1 MLNREIPALLRDVL
15 SEHKLNSE
23 WLNKKN
29 EAEIRNPWFTQD
41 NISFALDSW
50 VEALDSQNVEKWLKH
65 YPVSDALN
73 SKTVGIIMAGN
84 LPLVGLHD
92 LLCAL
97 IAGYKV
103 RVKAATDDEVLMKHV
118 VSLLIE
124 KSPGLQDRIEF
135 SDNFK
140 GLDAAIATGSNNS
153 NRYFEYYFRNIPHL
167 LRGHRNGVAVLTGN
181 ETEEQ
186 LIALGEDIFRFFGLG
201 CRNVTHVYL
210 PAGQSLEPMC
220 RAWEQHFYQIIHHHK
235 YANNYNY
242 HKSILL
248 MNLHPHL
255 DLGFILLKETSDI
268 YSPVGILGFS
278 YYDNLNDLMSQFE
291 VEKRKIQVI
300 VSDHLAPDHQP
311 FGKAQHPELWD
322 YADGVDTLDWLLTMP
337 V

>member
-1 MLNREIPALLRDVL
+1 MLNRDIPAFIKDVL
-15 SEHKLNSE
+15 SDHTQDSA
-23 WLNKKN
+23 WLSKKS

-41 NISFALDSW
+41 NINFAIDSW
-50 VEALDSQNVEKWLKH
+50 IAALAPENAEKWLSR
-65 YPVSDALN
+65 YSVPTEFN

-92 LLCAL
+92 LMCAL

-124 KSPGLQDRIEF
+124 KVPELGERIEF

-153 NRYFEYYFRNIPHL
+153 NRYFEYYFRHIPHL

-181 ETEEQ
+181 ETEAQ

-255 DLGFILLKETSDI
+255 DLGFVLLKETSDI

-278 YYDNLNDLMSQFE
+278 YYDNLNDLMLQLE
-291 VEKRKIQVI
+291 VDKRKIQVI
-300 VSDHLAPDHQP
+300 VSGQLAPGHQP

-322 YADGVDTLDWLLTMP
+322 YADGVDTLSWLLNQP